1 MQSGP
6 FTITAPALGA
16 LGHSEAEVLGSV
28 TWLWMHTPG
37 HRDLPLHALNK
48 LVLPALKTQQ
58 FILASAPD
66 GDAMRPVAYLAW
78 ANFSADAE
86 SRYLQSAAALRPEDW
101 NSGDRTWITDWFT
114 PFGHSTEFRKTIETL
129 LPDSCS
135 RALYHRGN
143 ERGLRVMTFRGQNV
157 SPLHAKTWWQA
168 RPMLAQP
175 TPHLI

>member
-86 SRYLQSAAALRPEDW
+86 STICKARLR
-101 NSGDRTWITDWFT
+101 FA
-114 PFGHSTEFRKTIETL
+114 RKTGTAVIGPGSPIGLPHSVIPQNFARRSRRYYPTL
-129 LPDSCS
+129 A
-135 RALYHRGN
+135 RAHFITAAMNAGY
-143 ERGLRVMTFRGQNV
+143 
-157 SPLHAKTWWQA
+157 A
-168 RPMLAQP
+168 
-175 TPHLI
+175 

>member
-1 MQSGP
+1 MQSSP
-6 FTITAPALGA
+6 FTITAPALGVP
-16 LGHSEAEVLGSV
+16 GHSEAEVLGSV

-66 GDAMRPVAYLAW
+66 GDTMRPVAYLAW

-101 NSGDRTWITDWFT
+101 NSGDRMWITDWFT
-114 PFGHSTEFRKTIETL
+114 PFGHSTEFRNTIEML
-129 LPDSCS
+129 LPHSCS

-143 ERGLRVMTFRGQNV
+143 ERGLRVMTFRGRNV

-168 RPMLAQP
+168 RPLLAQP
-175 TPHLI
+175 TTHSI

>member
-16 LGHSEAEVLGSV
+16 PGHSEAEVLGSV
-28 TWLWMHTPG
+28 TWLWMHTPR

-48 LVLPALKTQQ
+48 LVLPALKAQQ
-58 FILASAPD
+58 FILASAPN
-66 GDAMRPVAYLAW
+66 GTAVRPVAYLAW

-86 SRYLQSAAALRPEDW
+86 SRYLQGAAALRPEDW

-129 LPDSCS
+129 LPNSCF

-157 SPLHAKTWWQA
+157 TPLHAKTWWQA

-175 TPHLI
+175 TPHSI